1 MNEAK
6 SSFDS
11 KDYSKAISL
20 YNEAAKIDPRSKSPK
35 ERIDEINSLLAT
47 QKSNE
52 EEFKTLLR
60 KQMTKLLKNLLMMQ
74 FLITIGL

>member
-20 YNEAAKIDPRSKSPK
+20 YNEAAKIDPRSKSPNH
-35 ERIDEINSLLAT
+35 RIEN
-47 QKSNE
+47 K
-52 EEFKTLLR
+52 F
-60 KQMTKLLKNLLMMQ
+60 
-74 FLITIGL
+74 FIGCPKV